1 MRNAN
6 VVDLYRRVSIGT
18 KVMWLRGDPHTIAG
32 DTPVGPWP
40 DVTIGHSANNLMTA
54 RIAAAR
60 AMPALILAQ
69 LGTRPR
75 IRALSIDRR
84 VID

>member
-6 VVDLYRRVSIGT
+6 VVDLYRRVSTGT
-18 KVMWLRGDPHTIAG
+18 KVMWLRGDPHTIAD

-54 RIAAAR
+54 RTAA
-60 AMPALILAQ
+60 
-69 LGTRPR
+69 GPR
-75 IRALSIDRR
+75 DANINPGAAWNETSYSRALY
-84 VID
+84 